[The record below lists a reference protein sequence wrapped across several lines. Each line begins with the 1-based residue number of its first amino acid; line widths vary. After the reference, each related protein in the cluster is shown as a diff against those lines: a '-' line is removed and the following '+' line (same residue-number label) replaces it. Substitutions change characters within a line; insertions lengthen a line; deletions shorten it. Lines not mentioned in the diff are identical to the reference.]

1 MHNVGYARLAE
12 EIKEIA
18 HSWLLGKKRKGSGS
32 DRPEPKRMRLDTS
45 AEKGATSGGSGR
57 IKGGKSDGGRGKGG
71 KSRGGAGKGPGGR
84 GKDYGK
90 L

>member
-1 MHNVGYARLAE
+1 MAIMRDQVHMHNVGYARLAE

-32 DRPEPKRMRLDTS
+32 DRTEPKRMRLDMP
-45 AEKGATSGGSGR
+45 AEKGAGG
-57 IKGGKSDGGRGKGG
+57 DRGKGG
-71 KSRGGAGKGPGGR
+71 KSRGGAGKGPRGR